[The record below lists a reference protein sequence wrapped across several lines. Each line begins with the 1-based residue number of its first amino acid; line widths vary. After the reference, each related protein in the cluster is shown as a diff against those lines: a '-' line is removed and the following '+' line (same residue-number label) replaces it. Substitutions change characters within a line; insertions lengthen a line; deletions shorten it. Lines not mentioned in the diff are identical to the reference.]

1 MKSEN
6 GSSNPGAE
14 IQRFSVDAGENRYEA
29 RQAVT
34 ETAQSLGFSDVAIEE
49 LSIVSNELLS
59 NFVNHGC
66 TKPEFWVARL
76 ERDGAL
82 GIEIS
87 AVDRGPGIRN
97 LEDAL
102 SDRVSTAGTMGCG
115 LGAVR
120 RLMHEFDIIS
130 LCDGEASREAG
141 IIPKGTIITTSKW
154 LNGGPPPGG
163 RFRYSGYTRPC
174 PGEIENG
181 DAFLIEAT
189 DDNILVAMLDGLG
202 HGAEAHE
209 ASDLGIGII
218 SQCSSEPLKAI
229 MQELHTGISGT
240 RGCAAALFRL
250 DTKAANIE
258 FAGIGNIRSKMF
270 PRSEMS
276 LYSRAGIVGRGRL
289 PRVHVEK
296 ATWPEGATL
305 VMHSDGIAG
314 WSHPETMGRVGG
326 QQPATGCHFLL
337 KNFGYDHDDATVCVI
352 KDAVDAG

>member
-6 GSSNPGAE
+6 GSSDPGAE
-14 IQRFSVDAGENRYEA
+14 IQRFLLDAGENRYEA

-34 ETAQSLGFSDVAIEE
+34 VAARSLGFSEVEIEE
-49 LSIVSNELLS
+49 MSIATSELLS

-76 ERDGAL
+76 ERDGTP

-120 RLMHEFDIIS
+120 RLMHDFDIIS
-130 LCDGEASREAG
+130 LCEDEAAEECG
-141 IIPKGTIITTSKW
+141 VFPKGTIITASKW
-154 LNGGPPPGG
+154 LNGGPPPPS
-163 RFRYSGYTRPC
+163 RFRHSGYSRPC
-174 PGEIENG
+174 PGETENG
-181 DAFLIEAT
+181 DAFYIEKT
-189 DDNILVAMLDGLG
+189 EDSVFVAMLDGLG
-202 HGAEAHE
+202 HGPEAHE
-209 ASDLGIGII
+209 ASDKGVGII
-218 SQCSSEPLKAI
+218 RQCSREPLDAI
-229 MQELHTGISGT
+229 MQKVHAGISRT
-240 RGCAAALFRL
+240 RGCAAAIFRL
-250 DTKAANIE
+250 DTKAESFE

-276 LYSRAGIVGRGRL
+276 LYSRAGIVGRGKL
-289 PRVHVEK
+289 PKVRVEK
-296 ATWPEGATL
+296 AAWTEGSTL

-314 WSHPETMGRVGG
+314 WSRLETMGRIKS

-352 KDAVDAG
+352 KDVPDAG

>member
-1 MKSEN
+1 MKSQN

-14 IQRFSVDAGENRYEA
+14 IKRFSVDAGENRSEA

-34 ETAQSLGFSDVAIEE
+34 ETARSLGFSDVAVEE

-66 TKPEFWVARL
+66 TKPELWVARL

-82 GIEIS
+82 GIEIA

-102 SDRVSTAGTMGCG
+102 ADRVSTVGTMGCG
-115 LGAVR
+115 LGAIR
-120 RLMHEFDIIS
+120 RMMHEFDIVS
-130 LCDGEASREAG
+130 LCDDETAEECGVV
-141 IIPKGTIITTSKW
+141 PKGTIITTSKW
-154 LNGGPPPGG
+154 LNGRPPSSG
-163 RFRYSGYTRPC
+163 RFPFSGYTRPC
-174 PGEIENG
+174 PGETENG
-181 DAFLIEAT
+181 DAFLIEESQDT
-189 DDNILVAMLDGLG
+189 ILIAMLDGLG

-218 SQCSSEPLKAI
+218 RQCSSEPLRAI
-229 MQELHTGISGT
+229 MQKLHTGIRRT

-270 PRSEMS
+270 PRSDIS
-276 LYSRAGIVGRGRL
+276 LYSRAGVVGRGCL
-289 PRVHVEK
+289 PTVHVEK
-296 ATWPEGATL
+296 SVWPEGSTM

-314 WSHPETMGRVGG
+314 WSHPETMSRVGG
-326 QQPATGCHFLL
+326 HQPATGCHFLL

>member
-1 MKSEN
+1 LKSEN

-14 IQRFSVDAGENRYEA
+14 IQRFSVDAGEHRYEA
-29 RQAVT
+29 RQAIT
-34 ETAQSLGFSDVAIEE
+34 ETAQSLGFSDVAVQE
-49 LSIVSNELLS
+49 LAIVANEFLS

-66 TKPEFWVARL
+66 TKPELWVARL
-76 ERDGAL
+76 ERNGAL

-87 AVDRGPGIRN
+87 AVDRGPGIKN
-97 LEDAL
+97 LEEAL
-102 SDRVSTAGTMGCG
+102 ANHVSSAGTMGCG

-130 LCDGEASREAG
+130 LCEGEAVKEAG

-154 LNGGPPPGG
+154 LNGGPPSSG
-163 RFRYSGYTRPC
+163 RFPYSGYTRPC
-174 PGEIENG
+174 PGETENG
-181 DAFLIEAT
+181 DAFLIKTQE
-189 DDNILVAMLDGLG
+189 DNILVAMLDGLG

-218 SQCSSEPLKAI
+218 HQCSREPLQAI
-229 MQELHTGISGT
+229 MQKLYSGISRT
-240 RGCAAALFRL
+240 RGCAAAVFRL
-250 DTKAANIE
+250 DTKALSYE
-258 FAGIGNIRSKMF
+258 FTGIGNIRSKIF

-296 ATWPEGATL
+296 SAWLDGSTL

-314 WSHPETMGRVGG
+314 WSHPETMSRVGD

-337 KNFGYDHDDATVCVI
+337 KNFGYDHDDATICVI
-352 KDAVDAG
+352 KDVINAG